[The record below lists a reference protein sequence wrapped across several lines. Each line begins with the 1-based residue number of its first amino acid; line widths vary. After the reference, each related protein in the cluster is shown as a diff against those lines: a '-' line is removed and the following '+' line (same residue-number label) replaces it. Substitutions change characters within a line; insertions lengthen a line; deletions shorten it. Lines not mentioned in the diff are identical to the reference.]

1 MAKARYQNLINK
13 LLKDFSEREKE
24 VIARR
29 FGFGGK
35 EKEPLEAIGRDFG
48 ITRERVRQ
56 IQESVLAKIGAKKKE
71 FKGLLEECKK
81 ILKKEGGFKKEDVLF
96 EKLDGKEKNEAIF
109 LVTASKEFIKSRANE
124 RFFAFWALND
134 KYLNLA
140 FEIAEKAYQVFQ
152 ETKKPLSLKELRNYF
167 GVRQQT
173 LRSALEISRLIL
185 KNDEELYGLKEWPEI
200 NPRTIK
206 DRAYLVF
213 KKIQT
218 PLHFSRVAELIGKD
232 CLPQTVHNELIKDP
246 RFVLVGRGIYALKEW
261 GYIEGEVKDVIA
273 KVLKESGRPL
283 TKEEIVEKVLEQ
295 RMVKKATVLLNL
307 CNKNYFKRDSEGKYF
322 LKGVQEA

>member
-35 EKEPLEAIGRDFG
+35 EKEPLESIGRDFG

-56 IQESVLAKIGAKKKE
+56 IQESVLAKIRARKEE
-71 FKGLLEECKK
+71 FKNLLEECKK
-81 ILKKEGGFKKEDVLF
+81 TLKKEGGIKKEDVLF
-96 EKLDGKEKNEAIF
+96 EELAGKEKNEAIF
-109 LVTASKEFIKSRANE
+109 LVTASKEFRKSRANDK
-124 RFFAFWALND
+124 FFAFWALND

-140 FEIAEKAYQVFQ
+140 FEIAEKAYQIFQ
-152 ETKKPLSLKELRNYF
+152 EIKKPLTLKELKSYF
-167 GVRQQT
+167 RANQKT

-185 KNDEELYGLKEWPEI
+185 KNEEGLYGLKEWPEI

-206 DRAYLVF
+206 DKAYLVF

-218 PLHFSRVAELIGKD
+218 PLHFSKVAELIGKG

-273 KVLKESGRPL
+273 KILKESGRPL
-283 TKEEIVEKVLEQ
+283 TKEEIIEKVLEQ
-295 RMVKKATVLLNL
+295 RIVKRTTILLNL
-307 CNKNYFKRDSEGKYF
+307 SNKNYFKRDSEGKYF